1 MASSRLLIF
10 LLIFLS
16 LCSPVSPLQ
25 VRAAAQAGAPSQSSP
40 SNQLSEDVELQQ
52 ALNRAGGD
60 RAAVVRIMEGFLK
73 RHPDAQNRPQ
83 IYRALAEGY
92 MQLHDN
98 ARAADYAERIV
109 ALNPEDIP
117 TTILAIQLLE
127 RTGDEAGLRRATSYS
142 TRVLE
147 FVDRSSLS
155 EKSPRVSQEE
165 WIAQKKHDRMS
176 VLALRGRL
184 ELKLKDTPAAQKD
197 FEASYAI
204 LRNAA
209 AAQKLGE
216 IAELKKD
223 LNAAI
228 QQYARAFAIAD
239 ITAGSPARR
248 EIRQQIG
255 NVWRLAYGSEDG
267 LGEYL
272 LRTYDEASP
281 VADSAKLKKN
291 PNAHEPFE
299 FTLRKAPEGSPF
311 SLKEMKGKVLV
322 VDFWAT
328 WCGPCRALEP
338 LYARVAAEFQGNP
351 EVNFLAA
358 NCDEDE
364 TLVPPYLEEGK
375 VRTTVVFSDGL
386 DQFFEVY
393 SFPTV
398 IIVGRDGKIAYRV
411 AGFNADHF
419 EQDLAAAVHRELSRT
434 NAAAAA
440 ISSKP

>member
-1 MASSRLLIF
+1 MASSRLLIC
-10 LLIFLS
+10 LLIFLFLS
-16 LCSPVSPLQ
+16 SPVSPPQ
-25 VRAAAQAGAPSQSSP
+25 DRAAIPSGASALSSP
-40 SNQLSEDVELQQ
+40 ADQLPPDVELQQ
-52 ALNRAGGD
+52 AIGRAGGD
-60 RAAVVRIMEGFLK
+60 RAALVRNLEEFLRK
-73 RHPDAQNRPQ
+73 YPEAQNRPQ
-83 IYRALAEGY
+83 IYRALAEAY

-98 ARAADYAERIV
+98 SRAADYAERIV

-127 RTGDEAGLRRATSYS
+127 RIGDEAGLRRATSYS

-147 FVDRSSLS
+147 FVDRSSLN

-165 WIAQKKHDRMS
+165 WIAEKKHDRMS

-184 ELKLKDTPAAQKD
+184 ELKLKEAAAAEKD
-197 FEASYAI
+197 FEASFAI
-204 LRNAA
+204 LPNAA

-223 LNAAI
+223 LNTAI

-239 ITAGSPARR
+239 ATAGSPGRR

-255 NVWRLAYGSEDG
+255 NVWRLAHGSEDG

-272 LRTYDEASP
+272 LRTFDEASP
-281 VADSAKLKKN
+281 VADSAKLRKN
-291 PNAHEPFE
+291 SNVHEAFE
-299 FTLRKAPEGSPF
+299 FTLRKAPEGTPF

-338 LYARVAAEFQGNP
+338 LYAQVASEFRGNLD
-351 EVNFLAA
+351 VLFLAA

-386 DQFFEVY
+386 ERFFDVT

-411 AGFNADHF
+411 AGFKADQL
-419 EQDLAAAVHRELSRT
+419 EQDLAAAVRRELGRT

-440 ISSKP
+440 TSSKP